1 VAAHEILLGSHAVA
15 SMIRDSKSYQL
26 GNLMQGGRA
35 QGMQT
40 MDMALE
46 KLVRSGV
53 VDLEAALEKAEDKEG
68 LKKACAPGP
77 RE

>member
-1 VAAHEILLGSHAVA
+1 
-15 SMIRDSKSYQL
+15 
-26 GNLMQGGRA
+26 
-35 QGMQT
+35 MQT

-46 KLVRSGV
+46 KLVRTGV
-53 VDLEAALEKAEDKEG
+53 VELEAALEKAEDKEG